1 MLEYILYL
9 MKELL
14 EIFWNLMLLN
24 KFVKVIFITIACRYI
39 VPPGGVNSN
48 NSYVKLGYLILYQ
61 MGSCVS
67 ESC

>member
-1 MLEYILYL
+1 MLKYILYL

-14 EIFWNLMLLN
+14 EIFWNLFN
-24 KFVKVIFITIACRYI
+24 KFVKAIFITIACRYI

-48 NSYVKLGYLILYQ
+48 NSYVKLDYLIVYQ